1 MNEIELAKSEFKMVK
16 KNPINELQ
24 ALLVQV
30 QKLNSTMQQ
39 FGDFEV
45 MRKHMEEL
53 YWNDLSL
60 DSKCNKMVKEIKEA
74 MAKTNDL
81 RTFMRV
87 EPLAEAQKE
96 INS

>member
-1 MNEIELAKSEFKMVK
+1 MVMNDSEIELAKSEVKMVK

-45 MRKHMEEL
+45 MRPIPIYSHIRVTTFAEL
-53 YWNDLSL
+53 LETIFNHS
-60 DSKCNKMVKEIKEA
+60 VKG
-74 MAKTNDL
+74 AK
-81 RTFMRV
+81 
-87 EPLAEAQKE
+87 
-96 INS
+96 